1 MCGRFSL
8 QTPIDQLV
16 KFFDGLPFPNDYHPQ
31 KQIAPTQQVMCIRE
45 NDSNQLEAVWMQW
58 GLIPSWAKDAKI
70 GSKMINARSETV
82 DSKPAFRAAFR
93 KRRCLILADAFYE
106 WKKQDSAKQAYPKQA
121 YRIYPTVGDSPI
133 FCFAGLWESWY
144 PPENHSATSAST
156 SSVQLELFC
165 GQPFES
171 PNSTE
176 PSDRIEMHPEKTRLT
191 ETCTILTTAANN
203 KISHLHDRMPVILN
217 GDQHRIWL
225 DHQNSSLSTLR
236 PLYQP
241 VADSMIDF
249 QPIQL

>member
-8 QTPIDQLV
+8 QTPLNQLI
-16 KFFDGLPFPNDYHPQ
+16 KLFDGLPFPYDYLPR
-31 KQIAPTQQVMCIRE
+31 KQIAPTQQVLSIRQ
-45 NDSNQLEAVWMQW
+45 NDSDQLEAVWMQW

-106 WKKQDSAKQAYPKQA
+106 WRRQGSAKQA

-133 FCFAGLWESWY
+133 FCFAGLWESWH
-144 PPENHSATSAST
+144 PPDSHSASST
-156 SSVQLELFC
+156 SVQLELFSDH
-165 GQPFES
+165 PFEN
-171 PNSTE
+171 PNSND
-176 PSDRIEMHPEKTRLT
+176 PVDRIETRPKRPKGTHLT

-217 GDQHRIWL
+217 KDQHPTWL
-225 DHQNSSLSTLR
+225 DHQNSNLSTLIS
-236 PLYQP
+236 LFQP
-241 VADSMIDF
+241 VFDGLIDF